1 MVTMYLALGG
11 CAFLHV
17 RSYWQYDVKTV
28 LDFIV
33 SADAHTPAGARL
45 SGLMLDF
52 FKLNS
57 LLIASGDRLVSNL
70 GLTSARW
77 QVLGTIVHRQQP
89 QPVAWLARD
98 IGASRQNVQRI
109 VNDLERDGLV
119 VFQPN
124 PHHKR
129 AHLVALTE
137 KGTNAL
143 HDAMALQAPW
153 VNDLADGLDAE
164 EIATVHKVILRLR
177 AKLEAAGDT
186 GEEA

>member
-1 MVTMYLALGG
+1 M
-11 CAFLHV
+11 
-17 RSYWQYDVKTV
+17 
-28 LDFIV
+28 
-33 SADAHTPAGARL
+33 SADAHTPEGARL
-45 SGLMLDF
+45 SNLMLDF
-52 FKLNS
+52 FKLSS
-57 LLIASGDRLVSNL
+57 LLIASGDHLVADL

-119 VFQPN
+119 VFRPN

-137 KGTNAL
+137 KGSQAL
-143 HDAMALQAPW
+143 QDAMALQTPW
-153 VNDLADGLDAE
+153 VNDLADGLAVE
-164 EIATVHKVILRLR
+164 EIATVHEVILRLR
-177 AKLEAAGDT
+177 AKLETVINTGDE
-186 GEEA
+186 G

>member
-1 MVTMYLALGG
+1 M
-11 CAFLHV
+11 H
-17 RSYWQYDVKTV
+17 
-28 LDFIV
+28 
-33 SADAHTPAGARL
+33 ADGHTPAGARL
-45 SGLMLDF
+45 SSLMLDF

-57 LLIASGDRLVSNL
+57 LLIASGDRLVADL

-119 VFQPN
+119 EFQPN

-129 AHLVALTE
+129 AHLVALTD
-137 KGTNAL
+137 KGRRAL
-143 HDAMALQAPW
+143 EAAMTLQAPW
-153 VNDLADGLDAE
+153 VNDLADGLGVED
-164 EIATVHKVILRLR
+164 IATVHKVILRLR
-177 AKLEAAGDT
+177 AKLETADETRSDG
-186 GEEA
+186 